1 MQLTKDFLDEND
13 LPFLKKINV
22 VAIVIYLL
30 GGVMQLASLQFSSQV
45 FIVGSGLLAL
55 MLLLTGST
63 KGLKRKK

>member
-1 MQLTKDFLDEND
+1 TKDFLDEND
-13 LPFLKKINV
+13 LPFLKKLNI
-22 VAIVIYLL
+22 VAIGIYLL